1 MENEKYDIVTSSSA
15 SGLAKKVR
23 DLAQIGWKPVG
34 SHQVTTQSIEVQRAM
49 TYHRY
54 HLEYSQT
61 LIRE

>member
-34 SHQVTTQSIEVQRAM
+34 SHQVITTHMSVERAG
-49 TYHRY
+49 TQHRY
-54 HLEYSQT
+54 QTEYSQT
-61 LIRE
+61 LIRD